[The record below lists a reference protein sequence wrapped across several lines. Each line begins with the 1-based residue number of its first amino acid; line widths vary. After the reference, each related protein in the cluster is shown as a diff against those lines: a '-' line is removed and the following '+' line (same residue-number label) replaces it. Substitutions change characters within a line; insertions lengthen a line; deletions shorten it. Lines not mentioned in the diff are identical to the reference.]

1 MTSNNDNELINSDST
16 DKGTDQP
23 RVVELTTIP
32 KEGVELQFIKGNELN
47 KVNINDKTNIKESK
61 TLIYLKKEKT
71 LYIKLVSPSQMTRRA
86 FVRELGIKCKEWNIN
101 KITVRK
107 NKNNN
112 VFVKTL
118 ANEIQKTKEG
128 SIPSLCIINDVIKI
142 TNKDEKKVILNDFHI
157 LPTSGHAG
165 ERKMYNNIKRRYF
178 WSGLEEDIKNYVQK
192 CEKCQK
198 EKYSR
203 YTKEPMTITTTATE
217 AFQKIF
223 MDVVGPLERD
233 EENFSYILTIQCE
246 LTKYIEAYP
255 MKTKSTKEVAEKFVN
270 NFILRFGIPE
280 IIATDRGTEF
290 ISTTFQEVCNLLH
303 INKLTS
309 TAYHHQSIGAL
320 ENSHKS
326 LGTYLRIQTD
336 NHSGHWSKWIAYWCF
351 AYNTSVHTE
360 TKFTPFE
367 LVFGKQA
374 NLPSNLTIHPEP
386 IYNHESYPLELKYRL
401 QLSQTEARENLIKSK
416 MIRKIK
422 YDKNCNPV
430 VYKPNDKVLIKNEN
444 RNKLTSIYSGPYI
457 VVREISPNVKI

>member
-86 FVRELGIKCKEWNIN
+86 FC
-101 KITVRK
+101 
-107 NKNNN
+107 
-112 VFVKTL
+112 
-118 ANEIQKTKEG
+118 
-128 SIPSLCIINDVIKI
+128 
-142 TNKDEKKVILNDFHI
+142 
-157 LPTSGHAG
+157 
-165 ERKMYNNIKRRYF
+165 
-178 WSGLEEDIKNYVQK
+178 LEEDIKNYVQK

-386 IYNHESYPLELKYRL
+386 IYNHESYLLELKYRL

-457 VVREISPNVKI
+457 VVRDISPNVEILDNGKIKLIHKNRTKLFKN